1 MRGGLSSGDI
11 GRLDQLDA
19 QGETKNHLVD
29 INQINQLVE
38 VRETQDWLLNNSLAD
53 SRNVSSDLPGFRF
66 EDPRELPG
74 TKY

>member
-19 QGETKNHLVD
+19 QRETKNLLVD
-29 INQINQLVE
+29 TNEMNEFVE
-38 VRETQDWLLNNSLAD
+38 VRETQAWLLNNSLAD